1 MESLRPLLT
10 TYAYNITGTYE
21 DAKDIVQDAYL
32 KFMTLDTSGMEDKKA
47 YLTRMVINLAINY
60 KNRQKKLLAQY
71 PGEWLPEPVATEFAD
86 SNMNRKEVLSYSI
99 MVLLEK
105 LNAKQWAV
113 FILKEAFGYSHEEI
127 ATTLSISVESSRKL
141 LSRAKDQI
149 HAPALRQTK
158 VPINYLNKFLHILQS
173 GNTVE
178 LEQLLVEDITVTSDG
193 GGKAVAFVKP
203 IIGRKDVTSLLAG
216 LFRKFYQHVRLEMA
230 EINHQPALFYYED
243 GKLVTCQ
250 IITVEDD
257 RITDVFFIR
266 NPEKLKILQ
275 NIS

>member
-105 LNAKQWAV
+105 LNAKQRAV
-113 FILKEAFGYSHEEI
+113 FILKEALGT
-127 ATTLSISVESSRKL
+127 ATRKSQQRFQSVSKA
-141 LSRAKDQI
+141 RA
-149 HAPALRQTK
+149 
-158 VPINYLNKFLHILQS
+158 N
-173 GNTVE
+173 
-178 LEQLLVEDITVTSDG
+178 
-193 GGKAVAFVKP
+193 
-203 IIGRKDVTSLLAG
+203 
-216 LFRKFYQHVRLEMA
+216 
-230 EINHQPALFYYED
+230 
-243 GKLVTCQ
+243 C
-250 IITVEDD
+250 
-257 RITDVFFIR
+257 
-266 NPEKLKILQ
+266 
-275 NIS
+275 